1 MLGKG
6 RTTIPSWIKVFIW
19 DMSPFWH
26 CSLEVSQE
34 KQKISPISTPENA
47 QGQAGRGLEQPGPV
61 ESSLPIAGVGM
72 RWFFRVPSKPKHF
85 IPWPHLD
92 LESLMKYLLEQW
104 TGTSATPPD
113 LLLQLFILT
122 NPGISCFPWP
132 PCPAIICFL
141 LCVKRAEAP
150 VQLATCLLLH
160 ISLWIL
166 FFFLLY
172 LFFYNFF
179 FLITLC
185 FQAPKLSGNYP
196 AFDKPFY

>member
-19 DMSPFWH
+19 IMSPFWH

-72 RWFFRVPSKPKHF
+72 RWFLGFLPSQNILFHDLTWTWN
-85 IPWPHLD
+85 PWWNTSLNNGQGHPPHL
-92 LESLMKYLLEQW
+92 LTFY
-104 TGTSATPPD
+104 
-113 LLLQLFILT
+113 LQLFILT

-150 VQLATCLLLH
+150 VQLATRLLLH

-166 FFFLLY
+166 FYFLLY
-172 LFFYNFF
+172 LFFYNF